1 MIHGCLQGENFGV
14 DALAVQIS
22 AGLAG
27 WGDLSHSQR
36 SDHRGRTQRSLFGM
50 SGARPT
56 DSA

>member
-1 MIHGCLQGENFGV
+1 VIHGCLQGEDFGV

-36 SDHRGRTQRSLFGM
+36 SSHRGRTQRSLFGM
-50 SGARPT
+50 SGA
-56 DSA
+56 